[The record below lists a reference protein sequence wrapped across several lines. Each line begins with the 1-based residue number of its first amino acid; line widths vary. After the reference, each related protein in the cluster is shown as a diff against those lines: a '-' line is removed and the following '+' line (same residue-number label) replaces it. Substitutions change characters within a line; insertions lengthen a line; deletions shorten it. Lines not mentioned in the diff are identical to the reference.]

1 MKKTFVVCLVLAFF
15 ALSVGI
21 AGLGNRKVACQGG
34 TTRDKDFEGAKKAVE
49 GYFVTESETELQF
62 EYNLN
67 ERNRTFSIPYEKFID
82 IEYGRRAGLRVGDS
96 TMTTVLYSP
105 VSLFNK
111 LSKKR
116 NHYVTIGYYDK
127 DGKEQIAVFELGKDI
142 VLTTLHTL
150 ESRSGKTIIMQNDED
165 K

>member
-1 MKKTFVVCLVLAFF
+1 MRKALFFCLILSFVAP
-15 ALSVGI
+15 STGI
-21 AGLGNRKVACQGG
+21 AGLGNRKVAYQGG
-34 TTRDKDFEGAKKAVE
+34 TTRDKDFEGAKKAIE
-49 GYFVTESETELQF
+49 GYFVTESETELKF

-67 ERNRTFSIPYEKFID
+67 ERNRTFSIPYNKFID
-82 IEYGRRAGLRVGDS
+82 IEYGRRAGRRVGDS

-116 NHYVTIGYYDK
+116 NHYVTIGYFDEN
-127 DGKEQIAVFELGKDI
+127 GKEQIAVFELGKDI
-142 VLTTLHTL
+142 VLTTLHIL
-150 ESRSGKTIIMQNDED
+150 ESRSGKKIILQDDAD